1 MSRSVQVRIAG
12 IGGQG
17 AVIAADL
24 IGEAALLEGKQV
36 AGSSRYGSAAR
47 GTPVRADLVLA
58 EEPVDDPHV
67 HAPDV
72 LVAMCQ
78 EAYDL
83 YLPSVPAGGMVIYD
97 DGDITPKEIE
107 GVVQHGLPALQ
118 IAVKQVGNRQTAN
131 LVLLG
136 ALIALTDLLPRKS
149 VEQAI
154 VSNVRERFH
163 EVNKQALG
171 LGHEQGRQIGGK
183 S

>member
-1 MSRSVQVRIAG
+1 MGDVSQIRIAG

-24 IGEAALLEGKQV
+24 LGEAALLAGRHV
-36 AGSSRYGSAAR
+36 AGSTRYGSAAR
-47 GTPVRADLVLA
+47 GTPVRADLILSA
-58 EEPVDDPHV
+58 EPIDDPHV

-83 YLPSVPAGGMVIYD
+83 YAPGMRTDGVVIYD
-97 DGDITPKEIE
+97 DGEITPQDIT
-107 GVVQHGLPALQ
+107 GVRQHAVPALQ
-118 IAVKQVGNRQTAN
+118 LALKQVGNRQTAN
-131 LVLLG
+131 LVLVG
-136 ALIALTDLLPRKS
+136 ALLALTGVLPRET

-154 VSNVRERFH
+154 VAYVSPRFH
-163 EVNKQALG
+163 APNQQALQ
-171 LGHEQGRQIGGK
+171 LGFEFGRGPGA